1 MPNPAIYKHINKK
14 LILWPAVHMWV
25 SFFLKKQPQGAYS
38 ECTQFSAIHTTY
50 IYIYSAVL
58 HSTEVGRY
66 F

>member
-1 MPNPAIYKHINKK
+1 
-14 LILWPAVHMWV
+14 MWV